1 MRFLPWAVATVLF
14 AASPALAVTVS
25 NCDQLPREVTINSGG
40 EIHTQTIPVS
50 RSIQTY
56 GAMISLKVGDGP
68 FVSVRGKDVY
78 CIRNNTLSLQMR
90 RPLSDA
96 NR

>member
-1 MRFLPWAVATVLF
+1 
-14 AASPALAVTVS
+14 
-25 NCDQLPREVTINSGG
+25 
-40 EIHTQTIPVS
+40 
-50 RSIQTY
+50 
-56 GAMISLKVGDGP
+56 MISLKVGDGP